1 MSLSVLVF
9 IFLVV
14 GVALIGG
21 IAAIAFWFATSSRRG
36 RPAKETPEQYLAR
49 TFDGRPHVVTYGD
62 IPLPSQEA
70 VVGEAYAR
78 GYQLVQVAT
87 VEGQPQPTLYF
98 ERIQTQSA

>member
-1 MSLSVLVF
+1 MPSNW
-9 IFLVV
+9 ITT
-14 GVALIGG
+14 
-21 IAAIAFWFATSSRRG
+21 TSSSD
-36 RPAKETPEQYLAR
+36 K
-49 TFDGRPHVVTYGD
+49 
-62 IPLPSQEA
+62 A